1 MLFSSDSIPAM
12 EQQQSFRKTSPALK
26 HWWIKWEIPPRAGW
40 FSSTSSRSTHSS
52 QGTAMLLCADRNISI
67 FYSWDLITQ
76 KEISMIGW
84 KMEWNWDFSTPLRV
98 FSLFLLFHIFHVAL
112 TGCFTLPVGHMQ
124 KSSLMLA
131 CHGHSQI
138 LPVVTKPRKALP
150 YPVRGWKT
158 STHQGTALNSW

>member
-131 CHGHSQI
+131 CHGP
-138 LPVVTKPRKALP
+138 LPDSPSGHQTKKGFALP
-150 YPVRGWKT
+150 CQGLKNFHT
-158 STHQGTALNSW
+158 SRDCPQ